1 LKKEK
6 REDTFIKHPY
16 YKGGIKAMNELI
28 YGNLKYP
35 KEAAAKKLEGI
46 VILKYDINHLG
57 HVIDAKVVKSLGSG
71 CDEEA
76 IRVVKM
82 LVFEVPKNPRK
93 LKITFHKDIHIHFK
107 LAADKDTRPVPPSVP
122 QQTSSLNVT
131 YTILPTTAEEKI
143 EPVSKTEAQ
152 VYTYSIKI
160 N

>member
-1 LKKEK
+1 
-6 REDTFIKHPY
+6 
-16 YKGGIKAMNELI
+16 MNELI

-35 KEAAAKKLEGI
+35 KEAAAKKLEGV

-57 HVIDAKVVKSLGSG
+57 QVIDAKVVKSLGFG

-107 LAADKDTRPVPPSVP
+107 LASDKDIRTLPPSAP
-122 QQTSSLNVT
+122 QQTTGLNVT
-131 YTILPTTAEEKI
+131 YTILPTTVEERVDQ
-143 EPVSKTEAQ
+143 VSKVETQ
-152 VYTYSIKI
+152 VYTYSIKL